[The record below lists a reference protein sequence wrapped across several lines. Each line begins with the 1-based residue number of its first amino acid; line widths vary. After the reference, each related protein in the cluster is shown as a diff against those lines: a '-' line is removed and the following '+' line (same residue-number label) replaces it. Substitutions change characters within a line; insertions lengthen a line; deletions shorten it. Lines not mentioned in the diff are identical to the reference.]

1 MTDLKYKRVLLK
13 LSGEVF
19 ADDTKRGIDFEEA
32 LEVAKE
38 IAEISK
44 MGVEVAIVVGG
55 GNLFRGYYGT
65 REGMDQVT
73 GDYIGMIG
81 TIMNALALQNAVE
94 TYGVETRVMSA
105 LDVNKV
111 AEPYIRRRAI
121 RHMQKNRI
129 VICASG
135 SGNPFFT
142 TDTAGVLR
150 AAELG
155 CEVVLK
161 ASNIDGVYTA
171 DPKTDSSAT
180 KYEKLS
186 YDEVVQKELRAL
198 DLTATTLA
206 KERRLPIIVFDF
218 HQKGSLKRVIE
229 GEKIGTEI
237 S

>member
-1 MTDLKYKRVLLK
+1 MSDLKYKRILLK

-19 ADDTKRGIDFEEA
+19 AGEEKRGIDFEEA

-38 IAEISK
+38 IAEVQK
-44 MGVEVAIVVGG
+44 MGVEIAIVVGG

-81 TIMNALALQNAVE
+81 TIMNALALQNAIE

-105 LDVNKV
+105 LDIHKV
-111 AEPYIRRRAI
+111 AEPYIRRRAL
-121 RHMQKNRI
+121 RHMEKGRI

-150 AAELG
+150 GAELA
-155 CEVVLK
+155 CDVMLK
-161 ASNIDGVYTA
+161 ASNIDGVYSA
-171 DPKTDSSAT
+171 DPKKDENA
-180 KYEKLS
+180 EKFDQLS
-186 YDEVVQKELRAL
+186 YDEVVANELRAL

-206 KERRLPIIVFDF
+206 KERSLPIVVFDF
-218 HQKGSLKRVIE
+218 HEVGSLQKIVQ
-229 GEKIGTEI
+229 GENIGTKI

>member
-1 MTDLKYKRVLLK
+1 MADLKYKRILLK

-19 ADDTKRGIDFEEA
+19 GGEDKKGIDFEEA
-32 LEVAKE
+32 LEVARE
-38 IAEISK
+38 IADVQK
-44 MGVEVAIVVGG
+44 MGVEIAIVVGG

-81 TIMNALALQNAVE
+81 TVMNALALQNAIE

-105 LDVNKV
+105 LDINKV
-111 AEPYIRRRAI
+111 AEPYIRRRAS
-121 RHMQKNRI
+121 RHMEKGRI

-155 CEVVLK
+155 CEVMLK
-161 ASNIDGVYTA
+161 ASNIDGVYDC
-171 DPKTDSSAT
+171 DPKENSEA
-180 KYEKLS
+180 KKFEKLS

-206 KERRLPIIVFDF
+206 KERKLPIVVFDF
-218 HQKGSLKRVIE
+218 HQKNSLKKVVE

>member
-1 MTDLKYKRVLLK
+1 MSDLKYKRILLK

-19 ADDTKRGIDFEEA
+19 SGEQERGIDFEEA

-38 IAEISK
+38 IAEVQK
-44 MGVEVAIVVGG
+44 MGVEIAIVVGG

-81 TIMNALALQNAVE
+81 TIMNALALQNAIE
-94 TYGVETRVMSA
+94 ANGVETRVMSA
-105 LDVNKV
+105 LDINKV
-111 AEPYIRRRAI
+111 AEPYIRRRAA

-129 VICASG
+129 VICSAG

-150 AAELG
+150 AAELA
-155 CEVVLK
+155 CDVMLK
-161 ASNIDGVYTA
+161 ASNIDGVYSA
-171 DPKTDSSAT
+171 DPAKDPSA
-180 KYEKLS
+180 EKFDHLS

-206 KERRLPIIVFDF
+206 KERKLPIVVFNF
-218 HQKGSLKRVIE
+218 HEKGSLKRIVE
-229 GEKIGTEI
+229 GEEIGTI
-237 S
+237 IN

>member
-1 MTDLKYKRVLLK
+1 VDLKYKKILLK

-19 ADDTKRGIDFEEA
+19 ADGDNKGIDFEKT
-32 LEVAKE
+32 LEVAQE
-38 IAEISK
+38 IAEIQK
-44 MGVEVAIVVGG
+44 MGVRVAVVVGG

-81 TIMNALALQNAVE
+81 TIMNALALQNAIE
-94 TYGVETRVMSA
+94 TYDVETRVMSA
-105 LDVNKV
+105 LDINKV
-111 AEPYIRRRAI
+111 AEPYIRRRAA
-121 RHMQKNRI
+121 RHMEKGRI

-155 CEVVLK
+155 CEIMLK
-161 ASNIDGVYTA
+161 ASNVDGVYDS
-171 DPKTDSSAT
+171 DPNKNDGAQ
-180 KYEKLS
+180 KFEKLS
-186 YDEVVQKELRAL
+186 YDEVVAKELRAL

-206 KERRLPIIVFDF
+206 KERKLPIIVFDF
-218 HQKGSLKRVIE
+218 HLKGSLKKIIE
-229 GEKIGTEI
+229 GENLGTEI

>member
-1 MTDLKYKRVLLK
+1 MKELKYKRLLLK

-19 ADDTKRGIDFEEA
+19 SGSETRGIDFEEA
-32 LEVAKE
+32 LEVAKD
-38 IAEISK
+38 IAEINK
-44 MGVEVAIVVGG
+44 MGAEIAIVVGG

-81 TIMNALALQNAVE
+81 TIMNALALQSALE

-111 AEPYIRRRAI
+111 AEPYIRRRAL
-121 RHMQKNRI
+121 RHMEKGRI

-155 CEVVLK
+155 CEVMLK
-161 ASNIDGVYTA
+161 ASNIDGVYSA
-171 DPKTDSSAT
+171 DPHKDKAAK
-180 KYEKLS
+180 KYDNVS
-186 YDEVVQKELRAL
+186 YDEIVSKELRAL

-206 KERRLPIIVFDF
+206 KERKLPIIVFNF
-218 HQKGSLKRVIE
+218 HQKGSMERIVNGDKV
-229 GEKIGTEI
+229 GTCI